1 MKVYDTVIIGGGPAG
16 YSAAL
21 YAARYGLR
29 TALVE
34 ALAPG
39 GQMNLTDKI
48 ENYPGIIS
56 TDPFTLAENMRTSA
70 ESFGTETVFDEVTG
84 VSLRDKEKKITLAS
98 GETLTADSVIIATGA
113 SPRRLGIEGE
123 EEYTGRGVHYCAVC
137 DGRFYKGRTV
147 AVVGGGNS
155 AAEDAIH
162 LSALAERVYL
172 IHRRDRLRCDAIY
185 ENALNKAKNIE
196 YIWDSRVTELI
207 SDGEFKGVVLEG
219 VKDGAVREL
228 RTDALFVSIGR
239 EPRTELFSELE
250 LTEGGYIAAGE
261 DTLTDIPGVFA
272 AGDVRKKPL
281 YQVIT
286 AAADGAVAASAA
298 ADFVFSQNKISV
310 M

>member
-29 TALVE
+29 TAVVE

-48 ENYPGIIS
+48 ENYPGVVN
-56 TDPFTLAENMRTSA
+56 TDPFTLAENMRSAA
-70 ESFGTETVFDEVTG
+70 ESFGAVSIYGEVTAAR
-84 VSLRDKEKKITLAS
+84 LRGDTKEITLAS
-98 GETLTADSVIIATGA
+98 GETLEAPSVIIATGA
-113 SPRRLGIEGE
+113 NPRRLGISDE
-123 EEYTGRGVHYCAVC
+123 EKYTGMGIHYCAVC

-172 IHRRDRLRCDAIY
+172 IHRRDNLRCDAVY
-185 ENALNKAKNIE
+185 ESALKKANNIE
-196 YIWDSRVTELI
+196 YIWDTKVTELI
-207 SDGEFKGVVLEG
+207 SDGEFQGVILEG
-219 VKDGAVREL
+219 VKDGAARKL
-228 RTDALFVSIGR
+228 LIDALFISIGR
-239 EPRTELFSELE
+239 EPNTSLFSELE

-261 DTLTDIPGVFA
+261 DTRTDIRGVYA
-272 AGDVRKKPL
+272 AGDVRRKPL

-298 ADFVFSQNKISV
+298 AEFVFSQNKISV
-310 M
+310 L